1 MTFCP
6 YPLPLF
12 SKDDQKKYEKK
23 ISRISEVYSGPSQT
37 SMTEFFLKI
46 DNGF

>member
-6 YPLPLF
+6 YPLF

-37 SMTEFFLKI
+37 SMMEFFFE
-46 DNGF
+46 NR